1 MTVVRLAAHGDLE
14 AITAIYAHHVLTGLG
29 TFEEVPPTIAEMT
42 YRFDE
47 VKARGLPY
55 LVAVED
61 RSVVGFA
68 YAAPFRPRDAYRFAV
83 ENSVYIAPG
92 LEGLGLG
99 SALLLQLVE
108 GAAAAG
114 ARQMIAVI
122 GDSENFASIRAHL
135 KAGFRHVGILK
146 AAGFKFGRWVDVVL
160 MQRPVGEGVA
170 NVPETPPA

>member
-1 MTVVRLAAHGDLE
+1 MTVVRPAEPGDLE
-14 AITAIYAHHVLTGLG
+14 SVVAIYAHHVLTGLG
-29 TFEEVPPTIAEMT
+29 TFEEVPPTLAEMRF
-42 YRFDE
+42 RFDE
-47 VKARGLPY
+47 IRARSLPY

-68 YAAPFRPRDAYRFAV
+68 YVAPFRPRDAYRYTV

-114 ARQMIAVI
+114 ARQMVAAI

-135 KAGFRHVGILK
+135 KAGFRHVGVLK

-160 MQRPVGEGVA
+160 MQRPVGEGA
-170 NVPETPPA
+170 TIPPGIPGG